1 MGTSN
6 TGQRTNTPRVHVE
19 PNDAS
24 TKYYIPEIVEPTT
37 LPTIPDK

>member
-6 TGQRTNTPRVHVE
+6 TEQRTNTPRAYVE
-19 PNDAS
+19 PNDA
-24 TKYYIPEIVEPTT
+24 TKYYTPEIVEPMT